1 MSICHRDR
9 KEQTVNLNATLFA
22 QMVVFFILW
31 WVVAKF
37 VWPPLVKA
45 LDERATKVADGLAAA
60 ERGKAD
66 LESAKKRA
74 EQALS
79 EARNEGTQRIADAE
93 KRAQLSAEEIKANA
107 QAEAARIIAQAKAEA
122 EQQVSRARDALRGE
136 VAALA
141 VKGAE
146 QILRREVDAKVHAGL
161 LDQLKAEL

>member
-1 MSICHRDR
+1 
-9 KEQTVNLNATLFA
+9 
-22 QMVVFFILW
+22 MVWLPLSAVRLILS
-31 WVVAKF
+31 
-37 VWPPLVKA
+37 LQ
-45 LDERATKVADGLAAA
+45 
-60 ERGKAD
+60 
-66 LESAKKRA
+66 KKRA

-122 EQQVSRARDALRGE
+122 DQQVTRARDALRTE

-146 QILRREVDAKVHAGL
+146 QILRREVDAKAHAGL